1 MDIRALSFL
10 LILQL
15 SLSDQIVGAN
25 SDTISVQHDSS
36 AIIGKQNSTTSPIT
50 IVKVESTAP
59 EKKGWIENW
68 LPLITALLVSLFA
81 YRSVIKQS
89 KASTVST
96 FRVKWIED
104 LRQSYSEFLVALRNV
119 GDKIRSGQLNLYQY
133 RKDEDAEKLQLLQ
146 TKIKLLLNH
155 NQKTNPEHSEFWD
168 KMLVYIEQHHEYY
181 RGEYSED
188 TEQILDQQR
197 IEMEEILLVIF
208 KNEWEKAKNF
218 T

>member
-1 MDIRALSFL
+1 MDIRALSFIIIVQLAL
-10 LILQL
+10 LNQVFGGGI
-15 SLSDQIVGAN
+15 
-25 SDTISVQHDSS
+25 DTALVHNDSI
-36 AIIGKQNSTTSPIT
+36 AIITKDKSSNSPIT
-50 IVKVESTAP
+50 IVKVESNSS

-119 GDKIRSGQLNLYQY
+119 GDKIRSGQLNLSQY

-155 NQKTNPEHSEFWD
+155 NKETNPEHSEFWD
-168 KMLVYIEQHHEYY
+168 KLLTYIEQHHQYY
-181 RGEYSED
+181 RGPYSEV
-188 TEQILDQQR
+188 TEQLLDRQR
-197 IEMEEILLVIF
+197 IEIEEVLLVIF
-208 KNEWEKAKNF
+208 KDEWEKAKNF
-218 T
+218 N